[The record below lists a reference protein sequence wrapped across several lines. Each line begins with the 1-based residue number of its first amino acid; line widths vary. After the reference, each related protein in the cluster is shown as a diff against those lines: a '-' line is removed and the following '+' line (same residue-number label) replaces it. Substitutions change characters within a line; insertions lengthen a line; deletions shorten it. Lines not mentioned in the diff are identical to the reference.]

1 VKIAFHETRRMWR
14 ASDERKVRRR
24 ELMAGQRIFTLANLL
39 SLVRLGLIPLVL
51 LALLVDRHTHNWIAL
66 GLLLVAALTDFL
78 DGWVARSR
86 NEISQLGK
94 IIDPVSDKLFTGSLG
109 LILVVLRG
117 LPAWFVA
124 LYVLRDLV
132 ILTISYLLFLNRDIV
147 MSANLLGKGAT
158 VVLMA
163 ILVAYTVGWP
173 GIGYPLVWLGTALI
187 ISSSL
192 VYTRNFVRLVARL
205 STARAQGAGG
215 PAS

>member
-66 GLLLVAALTDFL
+66 GLLLVAAGTDFL

-163 ILVAYTVGWP
+163 TLVAYTVGWI

-187 ISSSL
+187 VSSGL
-192 VYTRNFVRLVARL
+192 VYARNFVRLVARL
-205 STARAQGAGG
+205 SAAGAQDSGA

>member
-1 VKIAFHETRRMWR
+1 MRIAFHETRRMWR
-14 ASDERKVRRR
+14 ESDERKARRR

-66 GLLLVAALTDFL
+66 GLLLVAAGTDFL
-78 DGWVARSR
+78 DGYVARSR
-86 NEISQLGK
+86 DEISQLGR
-94 IIDPVSDKLFTGSLG
+94 IIDPVADKLFTGSLG
-109 LILVVLRG
+109 LILVILRG

-124 LYVLRDLV
+124 LFVLRDLV

-163 ILVAYTVGWP
+163 TLVAYTVGWT

-187 ISSSL
+187 VASGL
-192 VYTRNFVRLVARL
+192 VYARNFVRLVARL
-205 STARAQGAGG
+205 SAAAAQDSGG

>member
-14 ASDERKVRRR
+14 ASDERKTRRR

-66 GLLLVAALTDFL
+66 GLLLVAAGTDFL

-163 ILVAYTVGWP
+163 TLVAYTVGWI

-187 ISSSL
+187 VSSGL
-192 VYTRNFVRLVARL
+192 VYARNFVRLVARL
-205 STARAQGAGG
+205 SAAGAQDSGA